1 MKKVAKPGD
10 PLLDLYTSAWYN
22 KINKKP
28 DPEDFR
34 TKPSNSL
41 EDLPIKIQVIG
52 DIDKEIFEPVV
63 LEEPY
68 VIEAGET
75 PDTSGQ
81 FTSVKCKVKDGGLDF
96 QGESWCVL
104 QTPLGIDQEAI
115 AVVQGLTWAKVNVSD
130 ITHTRVEL
138 RLQKLQSSYTGK
150 AQLIY
155 GPAETGEAY
164 CLINIGTEVPE
175 VMFTYEITIATEG
188 FYPVAEISIPLG
200 SSFTVASIFDPLGI
214 LTDAKVGDT
223 GWCYYGLYG
232 NFYAVS
238 TSKDNEVTV
247 ATFELTG
254 NLAKGRGQTAN
265 ATITTTSNSSY
276 PISTNIVVVST
287 GDWVASSGAEGL
299 AILAGEVWRIVWVEQ
314 RAEVIIGSFSGGL
327 GYTDVTKGLS
337 TPEAVG
343 NFPDLQLDTPIT
355 VANPYGMHCLDEER
369 AICVWNDAEEEY
381 QVIEIIPTF
390 VRRFTFELKAGKQW
404 PVGRRQKMDEAD
416 ITPLLPCPGY
426 SGSMPL
432 TFDLWDK
439 FDVAHNARGS
449 ISLAP
454 ADTGI
459 AEFDEDSLQ
468 WVIMNITHRATHCLG
483 VIKTTFTEAPASFIV
498 TVSQSGCLDGS
509 HPNDIVS
516 GSGDITVLNLYSWEE
531 GVEGAEIE
539 IFRNP
544 VTGSWI
550 PRQMEYNCDA

>member
-28 DPEDFR
+28 NLEDFR

-52 DIDKEIFEPVV
+52 DFDKEIFEPVV

-81 FTSVKCKVKDGGLDF
+81 FTSVKCKVTEGNLF
-96 QGESWCVL
+96 EPNHTWCVL

-115 AVVQGLTWAKVNVSD
+115 AVIQGLTWAKVNILD
-130 ITHTRVEL
+130 TDHTHVDLTFPV
-138 RLQKLQSSYTGK
+138 LQSSYAGK
-150 AQLIY
+150 AELVY
-155 GPAETGEAY
+155 RPNAVGEAY
-164 CLINIGTEVPE
+164 CLINIGTQVPE
-175 VMFTYEITIATEG
+175 VMFTYEITELTDSSDV
-188 FYPVAEISIPLG
+188 VADISIAFG
-200 SSFTVASIFDPLGI
+200 SPFKTAVISDTLGI
-214 LTDAKVGDT
+214 LTDAEVGDT
-223 GWCYYGLYG
+223 GWCYLGLY
-232 NFYAVS
+232 NTFYAVS

-265 ATITTTSNSSY
+265 ATITTTSSSSY

-287 GDWVASSGAEGL
+287 GDWVARSGAEGL
-299 AILAGEVWRIVWVEQ
+299 AILAGEAWRIVWVEQ

-327 GYTDVTKGLS
+327 GYTDVTKSLS

-449 ISLAP
+449 LSLAP

-459 AEFDEDSLQ
+459 AEFDEDSLE
-468 WVIMNITHRATHCLG
+468 WIIINITHRATHCLG